1 MTILKELP
9 EEFDSAIRA
18 LKKEGDNF
26 QMRHK
31 YLKAVEKHKEAISL
45 LPEPLEQWSYIRI
58 LWGSIQEN
66 YWLNA
71 RFNEGKKGGYIE
83 ALEYWKKIIQLP
95 YSMSKPHNHFR
106 IGQIRYEL
114 GQFEK
119 AKDELMRTYLISG
132 MERFN
137 GEDKKYFELI
147 KPIVDGQETEIIYT
161 TDTETYQFD

>member
-1 MTILKELP
+1 MNRQELP

-58 LWGSIQEN
+58 LWKSIQEN

-71 RFNEGKKGGYIE
+71 RFNEGKKGGYVE
-83 ALEYWKKIIQLP
+83 ALEYWKKLMQLP
-95 YSMSKPHNHFR
+95 HSIGDDHYHFR
-106 IGQIRYEL
+106 IGQIHYEL
-114 GQFEK
+114 EKFEK
-119 AKDELMRTYLISG
+119 AKDELMRAYLISG
-132 MERFN
+132 MDRFN
-137 GEDKKYFELI
+137 GNDKKYFELI
-147 KPIVDGQETEIIYT
+147 KPIVDGQETEITYT
-161 TDTETYQFD
+161 ADVETYQFE